1 MKKLLLPLLCIVL
14 INFISCKDIDPKADS
29 EYNLEIPEV
38 IVQNELPPDSAT
50 VSKAWEK
57 HMTPTKTHEIMAKDN
72 GIWEEEITMW
82 SSRKSEPVKATFRV
96 ENKMI
101 LGGRYQ
107 EATHKGNMMGMPFE
121 GKSTLAYDNTAQEY
135 ISTWV
140 DNMGTGIMVMKGKFN
155 SDTKSINFEGKT
167 IDPLTRKEK
176 KVKEIFTYIDENTQK
191 MEMFD
196 TDYDGKQFKS
206 MEAILKRK

>member
-57 HMTPTKTHEIMAKDN
+57 HMTPSKTHEIMAKDN
-72 GIWEEEITMW
+72 GIWEEEIIMW

-107 EATHKGNMMGMPFE
+107 EATHKGDMMGMPFE

-196 TDYDGKQFKS
+196 TDYDGKEFKS

>member
-1 MKKLLLPLLCIVL
+1 MKTTLPFLFVFFCLS
-14 INFISCKDIDPKADS
+14 SCKDITPKADG

-38 IVQNELPPDSAT
+38 IVQNQLPPDSAT

-57 HMTPTKTHEIMAKDN
+57 HMTPTKTHEIMANDN
-72 GIWEEEITMW
+72 GRWDEEITFW
-82 SSRKSEPVKATFRV
+82 AHRKSEPNTFKLMV

-107 EATHKGNMMGMPFE
+107 ESIHKGLMMGMPFE

-135 ISTWV
+135 VSTWI
-140 DNMGTGIMVMKGKFN
+140 DNMGTGIMVMRGQFN
-155 SDTKSINFEGKT
+155 PNTKSIHLSGTT

-176 KVKEIFTYIDENTQK
+176 KMREIFTYIDNNTQK
-191 MEMFD
+191 MEMYDIDF
-196 TDYDGKQFKS
+196 DGKEFKS

>member
-57 HMTPTKTHEIMAKDN
+57 HMTPSKTHEIMAKDN
-72 GIWEEEITMW
+72 GIWEEEIIMW

-196 TDYDGKQFKS
+196 TDYDGKEFKS

>member
-50 VSKAWEK
+50 ISRAWEK
-57 HMTPTKTHEIMAKDN
+57 HMTPSKTHEIMAKDN
-72 GIWEEEITMW
+72 GIWEEEIIMW

-107 EATHKGNMMGMPFE
+107 EATHKGDMMGMPFE

-140 DNMGTGIMVMKGKFN
+140 DNMGTGIMVMKGQFN

-196 TDYDGKQFKS
+196 TDYDGKEFKS